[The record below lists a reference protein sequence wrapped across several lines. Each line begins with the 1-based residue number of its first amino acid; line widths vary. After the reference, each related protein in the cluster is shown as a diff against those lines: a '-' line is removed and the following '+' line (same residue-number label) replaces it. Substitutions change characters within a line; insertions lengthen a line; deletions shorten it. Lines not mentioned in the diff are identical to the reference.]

1 MLDVNLIRTPTSR
14 SVRFMT
20 GAALFVLTVGIAAA
34 QTGPSTLSGT
44 VTDSSGA
51 PVPGAAV
58 TLASTQSKAKYE
70 VTTDQN
76 GRYEFVPL
84 PADSYSLEAK
94 MPGFKRVEDP
104 ISLSGK
110 SMKRDLTLALG
121 ELTETVTIVSDG
133 TAGASDAAA
142 KISPVREASPA
153 ARAGFQKDLQE
164 CQASS
169 SGGRVR
175 PPRKIR
181 DVRPVY
187 PADLSASGLGG
198 TVVLRATVGTD
209 GLVRDINVV
218 KSVHPGLDSAAVEA
232 VRQWQFDGT
241 LLNCTP
247 VEVVF
252 NTTLNFSTK

>member
-1 MLDVNLIRTPTSR
+1 
-14 SVRFMT
+14 
-20 GAALFVLTVGIAAA
+20 
-34 QTGPSTLSGT
+34 
-44 VTDSSGA
+44 
-51 PVPGAAV
+51 VPGAAV

-121 ELTETVTIVSDG
+121 ELSETVTIVSDRSA
-133 TAGASDAAA
+133 AGSEST
-142 KISPVREASPA
+142 KPSSIREASPT

-164 CQASS
+164 CQASP

-187 PADLSASGLGG
+187 PADLSASGIGG

>member
-44 VTDSSGA
+44 VVDSSGA

-58 TLASTQSKAKYE
+58 TLSSRSSKAKYE

-84 PADSYSLEAK
+84 PAEAYTLEAK
-94 MPGFKRVEDP
+94 LPGFKRAEDP

-121 ELTETVTIVSDG
+121 ELTETVSIVGDRS
-133 TAGASDAAA
+133 ASVADAAA
-142 KISPVREASPA
+142 KLSPAREASPA
-153 ARAGFQKDLQE
+153 ARVAFEKDLQE
-164 CQASS
+164 CQASA

-175 PPRKIR
+175 PPRKLK
-181 DVRPVY
+181 DVRPIY
-187 PADLSASGLGG
+187 PKDLIDSGIGG
-198 TVVLRATVGTD
+198 TVVLRATIGTD
-209 GLVRDINVV
+209 GTVRDINVV
-218 KSVHPGLDSAAVEA
+218 KGVHPGLDAAAVEA

>member
-14 SVRFMT
+14 SVRFIT
-20 GAALFVLTVGIAAA
+20 GAALLVLTVGIAAA

-44 VTDSSGA
+44 VVDSSGA

-58 TLASTQSKAKYE
+58 TLSATKSKARFE

-84 PADSYSLEAK
+84 PAESYTLEAK
-94 MPGFKRVEDP
+94 LPGFKRAENP

-110 SMKRDLTLALG
+110 SMRRDLTLSLG
-121 ELTETVTIVSDG
+121 ELTETVTVVTDRSAVIE
-133 TAGASDAAA
+133 GAAEP
-142 KISPVREASPA
+142 SPVREASPQ

-164 CQASS
+164 CQPAA

-181 DVRPVY
+181 DVRPSY
-187 PADLSASGLGG
+187 PKDLSDAGIGG
-198 TVVLRATVGTD
+198 AVVLRATVGTD
-209 GLVRDINVV
+209 GLVRDIAVV
-218 KSVHPGLDSAAVEA
+218 KSVHPGLDSAAVDA

-247 VEVVF
+247 VDVVF
-252 NTTLNFSTK
+252 NTTVNFSTK